1 MAISMG
7 NDKGD
12 DDGSRDEGTFKK
24 GLLTRQGCT
33 GNTASALWLLKAA
46 NYVEVCKLP
55 PHL

>member
-1 MAISMG
+1 MVISMG

-33 GNTASALWLLKAA
+33 QGTRQAPFGS
-46 NYVEVCKLP
+46 
-55 PHL
+55 